1 MKESTVEER
10 TYRAAPLNQ
19 KEQATI
25 RAQYRK
31 GDAFRG
37 AEALAERFNVP
48 PADVV
53 AVVNFTY
60 RKGKQKHDK

>member
-1 MKESTVEER
+1 MEER
-10 TYRAAPLNQ
+10 TYRAVPLSLR
-19 KEQATI
+19 EQEII

-31 GDAFRG
+31 GDSFRG

-53 AVVNFTY
+53 AVVNYTY
-60 RKGKQKHDK
+60 RKGKKKNVQ

>member
-1 MKESTVEER
+1 MEER
-10 TYRAAPLNQ
+10 TYRAVPLSQ
-19 KEQATI
+19 REQEII

-31 GDAFRG
+31 GDSFRG

-53 AVVNFTY
+53 AVVNYTY
-60 RKGKQKHDK
+60 RKGKKKNVQ

>member
-1 MKESTVEER
+1 MGDK
-10 TYRAAPLNQ
+10 TYRAVPLTQ
-19 KEQATI
+19 REQDTI

-31 GDAFRG
+31 GDSFRG

-53 AVVNFTY
+53 AVVNYTY
-60 RKGKQKHDK
+60 RKGRKKNVK

>member
-1 MKESTVEER
+1 MSEAKS
-10 TYRAAPLNQ
+10 YRAAPLTQ
-19 KEQATI
+19 REQGTI

-37 AEALAERFNVP
+37 AEALAERYNVP
-48 PADVV
+48 PTDIV

-60 RKGKQKHDK
+60 RKGKQKHADKK